1 MMRGGPQRRLSGGQG
16 ALSAVGGG
24 ATQSYLFLMPA
35 WARQEGGGR
44 TLTVAEVEALR
55 EVGANSEEV

>member
-1 MMRGGPQRRLSGGQG
+1 MMRGGRQRRLSGGQG

-24 ATQSYLFLMPA
+24 ATQSYLPDKK
-35 WARQEGGGR
+35 GGGR